1 MVDMVPA
8 LRLIIVAVLLGGTCD
23 PAAARTFAVPL
34 ARVQVRAV
42 LKDQVSGIAWTTMVE
57 ECRAIWSREGITVDW
72 DEGDGVSKDLVVVL
86 PVVFDDRELG
96 LITAPTALGVT
107 QFKGR
112 TQRVV
117 VSVVR
122 ARELVI
128 TSLDLGVDSFPRDIA
143 VGRLLGRVVAHEIG
157 HVLLMT
163 TRHADKGLM
172 RDVLTAN
179 LAGGPLLAL
188 APGEREYLTY
198 LLKATAGETR
208 VR

>member
-1 MVDMVPA
+1 MVPA
-8 LRLIIVAVLLGGTCD
+8 LRLVIAVVLLCGTCD
-23 PAAARTFAVPL
+23 RAAARTFAVPL
-34 ARVQVRAV
+34 ARVQVRSV
-42 LKDQVSGIAWTTMVE
+42 LKDQVSGVVWRTMVE

-72 DEGDGVSKDLVVVL
+72 GEGAGVSKDVVAVL

-96 LITAPTALGVT
+96 VISAPTALGVT
-107 QFKGR
+107 QFTGR

-128 TSLDLGVDSFPRDIA
+128 ASLDLGADSFPRDIA

-163 TRHADKGLM
+163 TRHADRGLM
-172 RDVLTAN
+172 RDVLTASP
-179 LAGGPLLAL
+179 LGGPLLAL
-188 APGEREYLTY
+188 APSEREYLTS

-208 VR
+208 AR